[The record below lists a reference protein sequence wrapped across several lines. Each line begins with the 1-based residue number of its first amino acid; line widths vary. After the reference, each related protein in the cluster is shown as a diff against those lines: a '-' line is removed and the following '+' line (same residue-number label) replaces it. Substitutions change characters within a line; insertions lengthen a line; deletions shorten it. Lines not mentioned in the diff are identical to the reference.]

1 VDQLFGVPVAR
12 PSSFLSFATS
22 LAIAGLVFVAAWT
35 RLARAR
41 DFLLVAMLGALAI
54 SRTVVLLGLAS
65 FLLVTVARQ
74 FRRGSGLVIVAG
86 LTVVAYLVSQALSGD
101 SSFGDEVVS
110 RGANSTAARTAV
122 YEATLIYWERF
133 NSRYPWGG
141 LGNPVSLMGVPY
153 PLGSHSMYLGTLF
166 RFGILGLL
174 GMMFLCL
181 GVLAPVA
188 RASLAG
194 LAWVASLFV
203 VFIVEDVT
211 LDPINW
217 VGIFLVVGLIQRTQ
231 DGVDNLSYQ
240 VGKEVA

>member
-1 VDQLFGVPVAR
+1 
-12 PSSFLSFATS
+12 
-22 LAIAGLVFVAAWT
+22 
-35 RLARAR
+35 
-41 DFLLVAMLGALAI
+41 
-54 SRTVVLLGLAS
+54 
-65 FLLVTVARQ
+65 
-74 FRRGSGLVIVAG
+74 
-86 LTVVAYLVSQALSGD
+86 
-101 SSFGDEVVS
+101 
-110 RGANSTAARTAV
+110 
-122 YEATLIYWERF
+122 
-133 NSRYPWGG
+133 
-141 LGNPVSLMGVPY
+141 
-153 PLGSHSMYLGTLF
+153 MYLGTLF